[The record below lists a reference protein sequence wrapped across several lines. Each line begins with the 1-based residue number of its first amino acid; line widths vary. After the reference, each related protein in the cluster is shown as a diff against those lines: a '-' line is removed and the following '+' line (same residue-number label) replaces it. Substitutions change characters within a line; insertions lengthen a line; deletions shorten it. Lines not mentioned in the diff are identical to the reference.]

1 MKIEIKQSSIH
12 GEGVFAL
19 ASFEQGEVIEQSPM
33 IVLPKTQAVWLD
45 KTELYNYY
53 FEWGE
58 HEIALALG
66 IGSLFNHS
74 YQPNAAYSKEFRDQR
89 LVFTCLRPIQ
99 AGEEIT
105 VNYNGDPVGQ
115 EQLWFEV
122 KE

>member
-12 GEGVFAL
+12 GEGVFAV
-19 ASFEQGEVIEQSPM
+19 ASFEQGEVIEQSPV

-74 YQPNAAYSKEFRDQR
+74 YQPNAAYSKDFHHQR
-89 LVFTCLRPIQ
+89 LVLLVYVPSKLEKKLQ
-99 AGEEIT
+99 
-105 VNYNGDPVGQ
+105 
-115 EQLWFEV
+115 
-122 KE
+122 